1 MWENKHWISSIQ
13 NWNLFDRRMEMVI
26 YIFKFNKLLDKQY
39 SSIIT
44 NTIRQS
50 LVQYSQSKSVHEI
63 LESKK
68 IIDQKK

>member
-1 MWENKHWISSIQ
+1 
-13 NWNLFDRRMEMVI
+13 MEMVI
-26 YIFKFNKLLDKQY
+26 YISKFNKLLDKQY